1 MVSLSC
7 KIYQLQ
13 ILLVLLE
20 LLIIM
25 DDITKFFRSSSKKRD
40 LSDTSKT
47 DEDPKKIREASS
59 ASFADEGDVFN
70 EGIDSSGCRE
80 ILFNCLKNLEAK
92 VMEIYE
98 QGNENKNMHIKGEK
112 QLVDLAESV
121 KFMTSKFDELEK
133 DRKEKEK
140 IINNLKGEVSYL
152 SEKLGKLEESIDAQQ
167 QYSRRNCL
175 LLHGIEET
183 KGEDTDDLV
192 LEVLNDDMGLN
203 ISKTALDRS
212 HRIGNPKTK
221 KKSRPI
227 IVKFVRYYD
236 RRDVF
241 VNKKCLK
248 GKGKSITE
256 SLTAFR
262 MQKLKNARDEH
273 GFFNVW
279 TVDGKI
285 MFKNSENGK
294 PNVYYD

>member
-20 LLIIM
+20 FIIIM
-25 DDITKFFRSSSKKRD
+25 EDITKFFRSSSKKRD

-47 DEDPKKIREASS
+47 DEDPKKIQEASS

-183 KGEDTDDLV
+183 KGEDTDNVV
-192 LEVLNDDMGLN
+192 LEVLNNDMGLN
-203 ISKTALDRS
+203 IWKTALDHS
-212 HRIGNPKTK
+212 HRISYPKI
-221 KKSRPI
+221 KKSN
-227 IVKFVRYYD
+227 D
-236 RRDVF
+236 Q
-241 VNKKCLK
+241 
-248 GKGKSITE
+248 S
-256 SLTAFR
+256 SLNLF
-262 MQKLKNARDEH
+262 D
-273 GFFNVW
+273 
-279 TVDGKI
+279 I
-285 MFKNSENGK
+285 MIEEK
-294 PNVYYD
+294 YL